1 MAGRSGLTLKP
12 CWRTQAVT
20 AGPPPLTT
28 GMVRASTWVRRS
40 TRAGL
45 ATVDAACAAPV
56 QASWAGHWGASEV
69 GAESG
74 VASRTI
80 RAERLGRDE
89 AAPTPTHTRQR
100 TVPQQPERSGYPL

>member
-28 GMVRASTWVRRS
+28 VMVRASTWVRRS

-45 ATVDAACAAPV
+45 ATVDAACAAPLKASGAGGGTSSSRRSTV
-56 QASWAGHWGASEV
+56 QLPPRVTDVGTPGRGLSEPNLV
-69 GAESG
+69 PP
-74 VASRTI
+74 
-80 RAERLGRDE
+80 
-89 AAPTPTHTRQR
+89 AAYSQEVT
-100 TVPQQPERSGYPL
+100 